1 MFKKLF
7 LVTYCPNPTSMET
20 SEIVLS
26 WPVTATE
33 LNYTSAVRSVMKITR
48 IGQSLMQLC
57 NSPGGNVPIENT

>member
-7 LVTYCPNPTSMET
+7 LVTYCPNPTSLET

-33 LNYTSAVRSVMKITR
+33 LNYTSAVRSVMNITWTE
-48 IGQSLMQLC
+48 SNAAL
-57 NSPGGNVPIENT
+57 